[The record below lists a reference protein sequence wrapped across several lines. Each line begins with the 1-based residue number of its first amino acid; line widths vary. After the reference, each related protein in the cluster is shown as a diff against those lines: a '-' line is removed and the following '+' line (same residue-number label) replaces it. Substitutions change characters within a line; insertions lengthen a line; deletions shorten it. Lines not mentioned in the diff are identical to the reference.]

1 MFSYKGIKDIRIIAG
16 PCSAE
21 TREQLFSTAEEL
33 HRIGI
38 NILRAGIWKPRTHA
52 HTFEGVG
59 EIGLGWL
66 REVQKELGM
75 KVSTEVG
82 NVKHIELALKYG
94 IDIIWIGARTTVNP
108 FLMQELADALRG
120 VDIPVMVKNPV
131 CPDIELWA
139 GGIERLQDSGIRKLS
154 LIHRGFSLLD
164 NSPYRNSPCLD
175 LGMSMKKRFP
185 EIPVYCDPSH
195 ICGKREL
202 LADLSAEALEA
213 GMDGLMIE
221 SHCHPENAWSDA
233 RQQLTPA
240 ALAKMLS
247 ELGIQKHSEAGY
259 QFNAIGKPCILPI

>member
-1 MFSYKGIKDIRIIAG
+1 MFIYKGKKDIRIIAG

-21 TREQLFSTAEEL
+21 TEEQLFSTAREL
-33 HRIGI
+33 HQIGI
-38 NILRAGIWKPRTHA
+38 EILRAGIWKPRTHA

-66 REVQKELGM
+66 HEVQKELGM

-82 NVKHIELALKYG
+82 NVKHLELALKYG

-139 GGIERLQDSGIRKLS
+139 GGIERLMDSGIHKLS
-154 LIHRGFSLLD
+154 LIHRGFSLIN
-164 NSPYRNSPCLD
+164 NSPYRNSPCLE
-175 LGMSMKKRFP
+175 LGMKMKTRFP
-185 EIPVYCDPSH
+185 EIPIYCDPSH

-202 LADLSAEALEA
+202 LSALSCEALET

-221 SHCHPENAWSDA
+221 SHCCPEDAWSDA
-233 RQQLTPA
+233 RQQLTPS
-240 ALAKMLS
+240 ALAQMLS
-247 ELGIQKHSEAGY
+247 ELEITKHTESDFYFGKA
-259 QFNAIGKPCILPI
+259 GKPCALPL